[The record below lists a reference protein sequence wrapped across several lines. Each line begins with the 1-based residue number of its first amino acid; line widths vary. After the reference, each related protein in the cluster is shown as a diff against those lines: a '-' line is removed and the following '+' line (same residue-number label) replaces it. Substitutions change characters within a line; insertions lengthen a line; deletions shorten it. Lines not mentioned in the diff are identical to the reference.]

1 MDFDFDVFVS
11 YAHLDDTAPAE
22 EKKGWVARL
31 HETLEWR
38 LAQLLGKPARIW
50 RDPKLHGND
59 VFADM
64 LVERVH
70 HCAVLLSVVSPRYC
84 KSEWTCRELTEF
96 CKAAEQQGG
105 VEIHDKCRVFKVLK
119 TPVPLA
125 QQTPPLPSLL
135 GYEFFRVDPQT
146 GSFREFDEEFGP
158 EYRQKFLMKLDD
170 LAQDLK
176 DLLDAVGQMAT
187 PIDTGKE
194 NTIYLA
200 ITTLDLQDQRDAIKR
215 ELQQHGYNVLPTR
228 SLPLTGVEV
237 DKAVREDLARC
248 SMSVH
253 LVGKTYSLTPEG
265 AVTSL
270 VELQNEWAVERAEQG
285 GFMRLV
291 WIPPGLQVDDIRQQQ
306 VIDRLRADPRAADAS
321 DLLETPL
328 EDLRT
333 VIYDTLERAHR
344 KAPPSDPAVRTAST
358 APAVRYIYL
367 LYDERDADVVSP
379 WADFLFDQGFEV
391 VRPIFKGDEAEVREY
406 HEENLR
412 TADGVVIFY
421 GAANELWLRRKL
433 CEVQK
438 SAGYGRQKPAPAVVV
453 CPLAPKTPEKERFR
467 THEAA
472 LIPQYDGL
480 SKDAW
485 QPLVALVKG

>member
-11 YAHLDDTAPAE
+11 YAHLDDAALGE

-70 HCAVLLSVVSPRYC
+70 HAAILLSVVSPRYC

-105 VEIHDKCRVFKVLK
+105 VDVRDKSRIFKVLK
-119 TPVPLA
+119 TPVPLD
-125 QQTPPLPSLL
+125 QQSPPLPSLL
-135 GYEFFRVDPQT
+135 GYEFFKVDPHS
-146 GSFREFDEEFGP
+146 GSFREFDEAFGP

-170 LAQDLK
+170 LAQDLSE
-176 DLLDAVGQMAT
+176 LLEAVGRIA
-187 PIDTGKE
+187 PPVDDRKE

-200 ITTLDLQDQRDAIKR
+200 ITTIDLQDQRDAIKR
-215 ELQQHGYNVLPTR
+215 ELQQHGYNVLPVR
-228 SLPLTGVEV
+228 SLPLTGIEV

-265 AVTSL
+265 GVTSL

-285 GFMRLV
+285 GFTRLV
-291 WIPPGLQVDDIRQQQ
+291 WIPQGLQVDDIRQQQ
-306 VIDRLRADPRAADAS
+306 VIDRLRADPRAAQAS

-333 VIYDTLERAHR
+333 VIYDTLERAR
-344 KAPPSDPAVRTAST
+344 PKPPPPGPADRAAST
-358 APAVRYIYL
+358 TAGVRHVYL
-367 LYDERDADVVSP
+367 LYDERDADAISP
-379 WADFLFDQGFEV
+379 WADFLFDQGLEV
-391 VRPIFKGDEAEVREY
+391 VRPIFTGDEADVREY

-412 TADGVVIFY
+412 TADGVVIFF

-453 CPLAPKTPEKERFR
+453 CALAPKTPEKERFR
-467 THEAA
+467 THEAT

-480 SKDAW
+480 SKDVW
-485 QPLVALVKG
+485 QPLIMHVKG

>member
-11 YAHLDDTAPAE
+11 YAHLDNVAPAE
-22 EKKGWVARL
+22 DRKGWVERL
-31 HETLEWR
+31 HETLGRR
-38 LAQLLGKPARIW
+38 LTELLGKPARIW
-50 RDPKLHGND
+50 RDPSLRGND
-59 VFADM
+59 NLAEVLD
-64 LVERVH
+64 ERLQH
-70 HCAVLLSVVSPRYC
+70 SALLISVVTPRYVQS
-84 KSEWTCRELTEF
+84 KSTCEELTEF

-105 VEIHDKCRVFKVLK
+105 VEIQDKCRVFKVLK
-119 TPVPLA
+119 TPVPLDK
-125 QQTPPLPSLL
+125 QMPPLPSLL
-135 GYEFFRVDPQT
+135 GYEFFKVDQQS
-146 GSFREFDEEFGP
+146 GRYREFDEEFGDT
-158 EYRQKFLMKLDD
+158 YRQNFLMKLDD
-170 LAQDLK
+170 LAQDLSS
-176 DLLDAVGQMAT
+176 LLDTITRAAP
-187 PIDTGKE
+187 PIDTSKE
-194 NTIYLA
+194 NTVFLA
-200 ITTLDLQDQRDAIKR
+200 VTTLELQDQRDAIKR
-215 ELQQHGYNVLPTR
+215 ELQQHGYNVLPAK
-228 SLPLTGVEV
+228 SLPLSGVEV
-237 DKAVREDLARC
+237 DRAVREDLARC

-270 VELQNEWAVERAEQG
+270 IELQNEWAVERAEQG

-333 VIYDTLERAHR
+333 VIYDTLERAR
-344 KAPPSDPAVRTAST
+344 PKSPPGDPSVRAAST
-358 APAVRYIYL
+358 TSAVRYLYL
-367 LYDERDADVVSP
+367 LYDERDADLITP

-391 VRPIFKGDEAEVREY
+391 VRPIFTGDEADVREY

-412 TADGVVIFY
+412 TADGVVIFF
-421 GAANELWLRRKL
+421 GAANEPWLRRKL

-453 CPLAPKTPEKERFR
+453 CALAPKTPEKERFR
-467 THEAA
+467 THEAT

-485 QPLVALVKG
+485 QPIVALVKG